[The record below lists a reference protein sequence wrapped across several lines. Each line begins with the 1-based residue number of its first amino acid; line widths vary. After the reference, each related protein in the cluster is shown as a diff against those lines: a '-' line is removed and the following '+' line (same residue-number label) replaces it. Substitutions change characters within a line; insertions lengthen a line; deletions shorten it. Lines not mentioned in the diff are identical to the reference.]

1 MRALE
6 SGESF
11 TITRNGIP
19 VGELT
24 PVQRSRFIDTRQ
36 LQAKLSQAPKVDFLR
51 FRSYVDA
58 LVDQD
63 PAPRG

>member
-11 TITRNGIP
+11 TIARNGIP

-36 LQAKLSQAPKVDFLR
+36 LQAILSQAPEIDSLR
-51 FRSYVDA
+51 FRSDVDA